1 MKNAI
6 IQTLLAV
13 VVLSLLP
20 FVSNAEP
27 DRLPCDNP
35 VANPDAV
42 VVSGNA
48 RFTVLTSRL
57 VRMEWAADGHFE
69 DNATFGVV
77 NRRLDVPHF
86 KVRKSRNRTVIETE
100 DLKLVYFGKGKFD
113 TSNLSVTF
121 NMVQGDSA
129 YRIVWRPGMN
139 EGGNLLGTCRT
150 LDSCDGEKT
159 IDPFDKGVVSRD
171 GWAVIDESERH
182 ILNPVDSDW
191 KSWVAQRGDGER
203 QDWYIFA
210 YGHDYKAAVSDF
222 TKISGK
228 VPLPP
233 KWAFGYWW
241 SRYWQYSDF
250 EIAGLC
256 REIRS
261 YGIPI
266 DVMIIDMD
274 WHEVFSLKLGGCL
287 KDDFGESI
295 GWTGYTWQ
303 KQLFPSP
310 ENCLSELHGLGVK
323 TALNLHFNEG
333 IQPFEEPYGRFVK
346 DYLSRT
352 SEYDGPQGYVYG
364 MEPYHYAG
372 VKKPA
377 GEGKAGQPA
386 PVPHR
391 MSQIEW
397 ADAYFNSIIHP
408 IEKQGVDF
416 WWQDWQQWKYSRYV
430 PGLSN
435 TFWLNWCFFNDKVRR
450 TEHLGIQAPRPMI
463 YHRWGGI
470 GSHRYPVGFS
480 GDTYATWKVLGY
492 LPYFTATA
500 SNVAYGYWGHDIGG
514 FKKYEGMKST
524 NPELYTRWFQY
535 GVFTPIFKTHS
546 TKDPVIEKHFWKFSD
561 HFPAMRDAIRLRYSL
576 SPYIYTSAREA
587 FDTGISICRPLYYDH
602 PEVPEAYSFTQ
613 EYMFGDDIL
622 ATVVCEPTDSVTGLA
637 PRTIWFPEGSDW
649 FDVASGRMFCGGV
662 TETLRYTINENPW
675 FVRAGAI
682 IPMASEKITSLQGTD
697 NTLRLLVAP
706 GYGSST
712 TKVYEDD
719 GQTQAYVSEYATT
732 TISKR
737 SDARSTHIE
746 VTPRTGRFA
755 SAAQSR
761 RVIIELA
768 NSYAPSEVLFN
779 GVPVRYSRFAGQD
792 FSGNEA
798 PSEALW
804 TYDGA
809 NLTMKIYLPESD
821 ISECLTVD
829 CRFPEF
835 SPEKIALLDGAKGRI
850 GRMRKFAPEAKMAFG
865 TYVDRIC
872 KMPDSFLAILQCGS
886 FITEDPHGAPDYLS
900 EFDPSAAL
908 DDLESIGKLP
918 PDFIVRLRAQLV
930 GE

>member
-1 MKNAI
+1 MKNNI
-6 IQTLLAV
+6 IRLILAAAA
-13 VVLSLLP
+13 VLFLLP
-20 FVSNAEP
+20 LAANAQTTG
-27 DRLPCDNP
+27 LPEDNP
-35 VANPDAV
+35 VAAPEAV

-48 RFTVLTSRL
+48 RFTVLTPRL
-57 VRMEWAADGHFE
+57 LRLEWSEDGRFE
-69 DNATFGVV
+69 DNATLGVV
-77 NRRLDVPHF
+77 NRRLDVPKF
-86 KVRKSRNRTVIETE
+86 KVRKSRNKTVIET
-100 DLKLVYFGKGKFD
+100 DSLRLVYSGKGKFD
-113 TSNLSVTF
+113 SSNLSVTF
-121 NMVQGDSA
+121 NMPEAGGGSHRA
-129 YRIVWRPGMN
+129 TWHPGMD

-159 IDPFDKGVVSRD
+159 IDQFDKGVVSRD

-182 ILNPVDSDW
+182 LLKPVDEDW
-191 KSWVAQRGDGER
+191 KSWVENRGDGER
-203 QDWYIFA
+203 IDWYLFA

-241 SRYWQYSDF
+241 SRYWQYSDY
-250 EIAGLC
+250 ELVDLC

-274 WHEVFSLKLGGCL
+274 WHEVFSLKIGGPT
-287 KDDFGESI
+287 DDFGESI

-310 ENCLSELHGLGVK
+310 ENCLAELHGLGVK

-352 SEYDGPQGYVYG
+352 SDYDGPKDYVYG
-364 MEPYHYAG
+364 TEPYHYAG

-391 MSQIEW
+391 MSQMEW
-397 ADAYFNSIIHP
+397 ADAYFNSVIHP
-408 IEKQGVDF
+408 LEGKGVDF

-435 TFWLNWCFFNDKVRR
+435 TFWINYCFFNDKVRR
-450 TEHLGIQAPRPMI
+450 TAHLGAQAPRPMI

-492 LPYFTATA
+492 LPNFTATA

-514 FKKYEGMKST
+514 FKKYEGMKAT
-524 NPELYTRWFQY
+524 NPELFTRWFQY

-546 TKDPVIEKHFWKFSD
+546 TKDPVIEKHFWKFPD
-561 HFPAMRDAIRLRYSL
+561 YFPAMRDAIRLRYSL
-576 SPYIYTSAREA
+576 SPYIYTAAREA
-587 FDTGISICRPLYYDH
+587 FDTGISICRPLYYDS
-602 PEVPEAYSFTQ
+602 PEDPRAYSFTQ
-613 EYMFGDDIL
+613 EYMFGDNIL
-622 ATVVCEPTDSVTGLA
+622 ATVVCEPADSVTGLA
-637 PRTIWFPEGSDW
+637 ARTMWFPEGSDW
-649 FDVASGRMFCGGV
+649 FDVASGKTFKGGV
-662 TETLRYTINENPW
+662 TDTLHYTINENPW
-675 FVRAGAI
+675 YVRAGAV
-682 IPMASEKITSLQGTD
+682 IPMASEKITSLRSAD
-697 NTLRLLVAP
+697 NTLRLFVAP
-706 GYGSST
+706 GHGSST
-712 TKVYEDD
+712 AKVYEDD
-719 GQTQAYVSEYATT
+719 GGTQAYVSEYATT
-732 TISKR
+732 VISKH
-737 SDARSTHIE
+737 SDIHGTHIE
-746 VTPRTGRFA
+746 VSPRTGQFP
-755 SAAQSR
+755 SAATSR
-761 RVIIELA
+761 RIIIELA

-779 GVPVRYSRFAGQD
+779 GVPVRYSRFAERES
-792 FSGNEA
+792 SGNEA
-798 PSEALW
+798 SAEALW

-809 NLTMKIYLPESD
+809 TLSVKIYLPETD
-821 ISECLTVD
+821 VNEHLTVD
-829 CRFPEF
+829 CSFPEF
-835 SPEKIALLDGAKGRI
+835 SPEQIALLDGAKGRI
-850 GRMRKFAPEAKMAFG
+850 NRMRKFAPEAKMAFG

-886 FITEDPHGAPDYLS
+886 FITEDPHDAPVYLS
-900 EFDPSAAL
+900 AFDPQAAL
-908 DDLESIGKLP
+908 ADLEAIGKLP
-918 PDFIVRLRAQLV
+918 PDFLVRLRAQL
-930 GE
+930 EF

>member
-6 IQTLLAV
+6 IQTLLTV

-57 VRMEWAADGHFE
+57 VRMEWTADGHFE
-69 DNATFGVV
+69 DNATLGVV
-77 NRRLDVPHF
+77 NRRLDVPQF

-100 DLKLVYFGKGKFD
+100 DLKLVYSGKGKFD

-129 YRIVWRPGMN
+129 YRIVWRPGMD

-182 ILNPVDSDW
+182 ILKPVDSDW

-250 EIAGLC
+250 ELAGLC

-333 IQPFEEPYGRFVK
+333 IQPFEEPYGSFVK
-346 DYLSRT
+346 DYL
-352 SEYDGPQGYVYG
+352 
-364 MEPYHYAG
+364 
-372 VKKPA
+372 
-377 GEGKAGQPA
+377 
-386 PVPHR
+386 
-391 MSQIEW
+391 
-397 ADAYFNSIIHP
+397 
-408 IEKQGVDF
+408 
-416 WWQDWQQWKYSRYV
+416 
-430 PGLSN
+430 
-435 TFWLNWCFFNDKVRR
+435 
-450 TEHLGIQAPRPMI
+450 
-463 YHRWGGI
+463 
-470 GSHRYPVGFS
+470 
-480 GDTYATWKVLGY
+480 
-492 LPYFTATA
+492 
-500 SNVAYGYWGHDIGG
+500 
-514 FKKYEGMKST
+514 
-524 NPELYTRWFQY
+524 
-535 GVFTPIFKTHS
+535 
-546 TKDPVIEKHFWKFSD
+546 
-561 HFPAMRDAIRLRYSL
+561 
-576 SPYIYTSAREA
+576 
-587 FDTGISICRPLYYDH
+587 
-602 PEVPEAYSFTQ
+602 
-613 EYMFGDDIL
+613 
-622 ATVVCEPTDSVTGLA
+622 
-637 PRTIWFPEGSDW
+637 
-649 FDVASGRMFCGGV
+649 
-662 TETLRYTINENPW
+662 
-675 FVRAGAI
+675 
-682 IPMASEKITSLQGTD
+682 
-697 NTLRLLVAP
+697 
-706 GYGSST
+706 
-712 TKVYEDD
+712 
-719 GQTQAYVSEYATT
+719 
-732 TISKR
+732 
-737 SDARSTHIE
+737 
-746 VTPRTGRFA
+746 
-755 SAAQSR
+755 
-761 RVIIELA
+761 
-768 NSYAPSEVLFN
+768 
-779 GVPVRYSRFAGQD
+779 
-792 FSGNEA
+792 
-798 PSEALW
+798 
-804 TYDGA
+804 
-809 NLTMKIYLPESD
+809 
-821 ISECLTVD
+821 
-829 CRFPEF
+829 
-835 SPEKIALLDGAKGRI
+835 
-850 GRMRKFAPEAKMAFG
+850 
-865 TYVDRIC
+865 
-872 KMPDSFLAILQCGS
+872 
-886 FITEDPHGAPDYLS
+886 
-900 EFDPSAAL
+900 
-908 DDLESIGKLP
+908 
-918 PDFIVRLRAQLV
+918 
-930 GE
+930 

>member
-1 MKNAI
+1 MKNNI
-6 IQTLLAV
+6 IRLILAAAA
-13 VVLSLLP
+13 VLFLLP
-20 FVSNAEP
+20 LAANAQTTG
-27 DRLPCDNP
+27 LPEDNP
-35 VANPDAV
+35 VAAPEAV

-48 RFTVLTSRL
+48 RFTVLTPRL
-57 VRMEWAADGHFE
+57 LRLEWSEDGRFE
-69 DNATFGVV
+69 DNATLGVV
-77 NRRLDVPHF
+77 TRRLDVPKF
-86 KVRKSRNRTVIETE
+86 KVRKSRNKTVIET
-100 DLKLVYFGKGKFD
+100 DSLRLVYSGKGKFD
-113 TSNLSVTF
+113 SSNLSVTF
-121 NMVQGDSA
+121 NMPEAGGGSHRA
-129 YRIVWRPGMN
+129 TWHPGMD

-159 IDPFDKGVVSRD
+159 IDQFDKGVVSRD

-182 ILNPVDSDW
+182 LLKPVDEDW
-191 KSWVAQRGDGER
+191 KSWVENRGDGER
-203 QDWYIFA
+203 IDWYLFA

-241 SRYWQYSDF
+241 SRYWQYSDY
-250 EIAGLC
+250 ELVDLC

-274 WHEVFSLKLGGCL
+274 WHEVFSLKIGGPT
-287 KDDFGESI
+287 DDFGESI

-310 ENCLSELHGLGVK
+310 ENCLAELHGLGVK

-352 SEYDGPQGYVYG
+352 SDYDGPKDYVYG
-364 MEPYHYAG
+364 TEPYHYAG

-391 MSQIEW
+391 MSQMEW
-397 ADAYFNSIIHP
+397 ADAYFNSVIHP
-408 IEKQGVDF
+408 LEGKGVDF

-435 TFWLNWCFFNDKVRR
+435 TFWINYCFFNDKVRR
-450 TEHLGIQAPRPMI
+450 TAHLGAQAPRPMI

-492 LPYFTATA
+492 LPNFTATA

-514 FKKYEGMKST
+514 FKKYEGMKAT
-524 NPELYTRWFQY
+524 NPELFTRWFQY

-546 TKDPVIEKHFWKFSD
+546 TKDPVIEKHFWKFPD
-561 HFPAMRDAIRLRYSL
+561 YFPAMRDAIRLRYSL
-576 SPYIYTSAREA
+576 SPYIYTAAREA
-587 FDTGISICRPLYYDH
+587 FDTGISICRPLYYDY
-602 PEVPEAYSFTQ
+602 PEDPRAYSFTQ

-622 ATVVCEPTDSVTGLA
+622 ATVVCEPADSLTGLA
-637 PRTIWFPEGSDW
+637 SRTLWLPEGNDW
-649 FDVASGRMFCGGV
+649 FDVASGKMLKGGSV
-662 TETLRYTINENPW
+662 DTMSYTINENPW
-675 FVRAGAI
+675 YVRAGAV
-682 IPMASEKITSLQGTD
+682 IPMASEKITSLQSAD
-697 NTLRLLVAP
+697 NTLRLFVAP
-706 GYGSST
+706 GHGSST
-712 TKVYEDD
+712 AKVYEDD
-719 GQTQAYVSEYATT
+719 GGTQAYVSEYATT
-732 TISKR
+732 VISKH
-737 SDARSTHIE
+737 SDIHGTHIE
-746 VTPRTGRFA
+746 VSPRTGQFP
-755 SAAQSR
+755 SAATSR
-761 RVIIELA
+761 RIIIELA

-779 GVPVRYSRFAGQD
+779 GVPVRYSRFAERES
-792 FSGNEA
+792 SGNEA
-798 PSEALW
+798 SAEALW

-809 NLTMKIYLPESD
+809 TLSVKIYLPETD
-821 ISECLTVD
+821 VNEHLTVD
-829 CRFPEF
+829 CSFPEF
-835 SPEKIALLDGAKGRI
+835 SPEQIALLDGAKGRI
-850 GRMRKFAPEAKMAFG
+850 NRMRKFAPEAKMAFG

-886 FITEDPHGAPDYLS
+886 FITEDPHDAPVYLS
-900 EFDPSAAL
+900 AFDPQAAL
-908 DDLESIGKLP
+908 ADLEAIGKLP
-918 PDFIVRLRAQLV
+918 PDFLVRLRAQL
-930 GE
+930 EF

>member
-1 MKNAI
+1 MKNNI
-6 IQTLLAV
+6 IRLILAAAA
-13 VVLSLLP
+13 VLFLLP
-20 FVSNAEP
+20 LAANAQTTG
-27 DRLPCDNP
+27 LPEDNP
-35 VANPDAV
+35 VAAPEAV

-48 RFTVLTSRL
+48 RFTVLTPRL
-57 VRMEWAADGHFE
+57 LRLEWSEDGRFE
-69 DNATFGVV
+69 DNATLGVV
-77 NRRLDVPHF
+77 NRRLDVPKF
-86 KVRKSRNRTVIETE
+86 KVRKSRNKTVIET
-100 DLKLVYFGKGKFD
+100 DSLRLVYSGKGKFD
-113 TSNLSVTF
+113 SSNLSVTF
-121 NMVQGDSA
+121 NMPEAGGGSHRA
-129 YRIVWRPGMN
+129 TWHPGMD

-159 IDPFDKGVVSRD
+159 IDQFDKGVVSRD

-182 ILNPVDSDW
+182 LLKPVDEDW
-191 KSWVAQRGDGER
+191 KSWVENRGDGER
-203 QDWYIFA
+203 IDWYLFA

-241 SRYWQYSDF
+241 SRYWQYSDY
-250 EIAGLC
+250 ELVDLC

-274 WHEVFSLKLGGCL
+274 WHEVFSLKIGGPT
-287 KDDFGESI
+287 DDFGESI

-310 ENCLSELHGLGVK
+310 ENCLAELHGLGVK

-352 SEYDGPQGYVYG
+352 SDYDGPKDYVYG
-364 MEPYHYAG
+364 TEPYHYAG

-391 MSQIEW
+391 MSQMEW
-397 ADAYFNSIIHP
+397 ADAYFNSVIHP
-408 IEKQGVDF
+408 LEGKGVDF

-435 TFWLNWCFFNDKVRR
+435 TFWINYCFFNDKVRR
-450 TEHLGIQAPRPMI
+450 TAHLGAQAPRPMI

-492 LPYFTATA
+492 LPNFTATA

-514 FKKYEGMKST
+514 FKKYEGMKAT
-524 NPELYTRWFQY
+524 NPELFTRWFQY

-546 TKDPVIEKHFWKFSD
+546 TKDPVIEKHFWKFPD
-561 HFPAMRDAIRLRYSL
+561 YFPAMRDAIRLRYSL
-576 SPYIYTSAREA
+576 SPYIYTAAREA
-587 FDTGISICRPLYYDH
+587 FDTGISICRPLYYDS
-602 PEVPEAYSFTQ
+602 PEDPRAYSFKQ
-613 EYMFGDDIL
+613 EYMFGDNIL
-622 ATVVCEPTDSVTGLA
+622 ATVVCEPVDSVTGLA
-637 PRTIWFPEGSDW
+637 ARTMWFPEGSDW
-649 FDVASGRMFCGGV
+649 FDVASGKTLKGGV
-662 TETLRYTINENPW
+662 TDTLHYTINENPW
-675 FVRAGAI
+675 FVRAGAV
-682 IPMASEKITSLQGTD
+682 IPMASEKITSLQSAD
-697 NTLRLLVAP
+697 NTLRLFVAP
-706 GYGSST
+706 GHGSST
-712 TKVYEDD
+712 ATVYEDD
-719 GQTQAYVSEYATT
+719 GGTQAYVSEYATT
-732 TISKR
+732 AISKH
-737 SDARSTHIE
+737 SDIHGTHIE
-746 VTPRTGRFA
+746 VSPRTGQFP
-755 SAAQSR
+755 SAATSR

-779 GVPVRYSRFAGQD
+779 GVPVRYSRFAERES
-792 FSGNEA
+792 SGNEA
-798 PSEALW
+798 SAEALW

-809 NLTMKIYLPESD
+809 TLSVKIYLPETD
-821 ISECLTVD
+821 VNERLTVD
-829 CRFPEF
+829 CSFPEF
-835 SPEKIALLDGAKGRI
+835 SPEQLALLDGAKGCI
-850 GRMRKFAPEAKMAFG
+850 NRMRKFAPEAKMAFG

-886 FITEDPHGAPDYLS
+886 FITEDPNNAPAFLS
-900 EFDPSAAL
+900 EFDPQAAL
-908 DDLESIGKLP
+908 ADLEGLGKLP
-918 PDFIVRLRAQLV
+918 PEFLARLRAQLDF
-930 GE
+930 